1 MTRAVE
7 RSCSYCCL
15 DFEELMD
22 TMLPHLPCTFHHKE
36 NVQLHKVSGACSWL
50 ATRLSIQIMSCSLE
64 GKPFYARWCHCE
76 PHLLDSKVTMPWK
89 YKTEKLTIQEDTQN
103 YSNCQRFQWRHVM
116 VACAFV
122 CEIFFQVLSKAARRN
137 LR

>member
-22 TMLPHLPCTFHHKE
+22 TMLPHLPSIRKMYSCTKFLEHAVGLQPGSPSRLCHAAWKE
-36 NVQLHKVSGACSWL
+36 SQG
-50 ATRLSIQIMSCSLE
+50 E
-64 GKPFYARWCHCE
+64 FYARWCHCE

-122 CEIFFQVLSKAARRN
+122 CEIFFQVLSKAARQN